1 MPRDQLDNAVFLFLS
16 KRRYSAG
23 KNLLND
29 MECQR
34 KAICEIYQDESN
46 EFGEFGRRAKHSLD
60 FVDSVQYLNV
70 PDEVL
75 NLADEYAVRKTF
87 CSKILYRYYF
97 RMLNNRKLHWFI
109 FFAQTM
115 EKD

>member
-1 MPRDQLDNAVFLFLS
+1 
-16 KRRYSAG
+16 
-23 KNLLND
+23 
-29 MECQR
+29 MECQK

-46 EFGEFGRRAKHSLD
+46 ELGEFGRRAKHSLD

-97 RMLNNRKLHWFI
+97 CMLNNRKLHWFI
-109 FFAQTM
+109 FLHKLWRRNKIISLSNHNLIIFSLPILTSFGVL
-115 EKD
+115 